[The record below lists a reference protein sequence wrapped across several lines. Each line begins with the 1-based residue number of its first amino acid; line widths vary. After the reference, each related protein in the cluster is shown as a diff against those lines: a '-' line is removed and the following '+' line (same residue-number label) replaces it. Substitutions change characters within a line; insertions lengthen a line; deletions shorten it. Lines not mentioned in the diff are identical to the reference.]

1 MQWQNRTT
9 GGYRSSIG
17 FGKLE
22 REAFEPRFMLRDDVN
37 KADAPCNQECEGV
50 RHGTGIQADIMRLRR
65 MEGDAVRVGRYCVY
79 ITFTQVLWRL
89 RSMLRRDGLN

>member
-1 MQWQNRTT
+1 MAKPDHWRLQKQHGLWQAGAR
-9 GGYRSSIG
+9 G
-17 FGKLE
+17 
-22 REAFEPRFMLRDDVN
+22 EPRFMLRDDAD